1 LQLVFHIAFLVARG
15 TGFSE
20 VSQIFS
26 EAKMSAP
33 PVASAAT
40 APVGSVSELA
50 SEVVVQVD

>member
-1 LQLVFHIAFLVARG
+1 MFHIAFLVARG